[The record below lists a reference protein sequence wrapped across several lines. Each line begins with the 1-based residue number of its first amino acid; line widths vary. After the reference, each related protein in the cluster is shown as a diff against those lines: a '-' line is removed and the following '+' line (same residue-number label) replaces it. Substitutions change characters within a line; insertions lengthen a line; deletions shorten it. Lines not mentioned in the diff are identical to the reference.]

1 MPNTVVISLI
11 ACLAYGIES
20 IFGFGGTIIFLGI
33 SGLLYDFNTLIKMA
47 MVVGLA
53 SGLAVLIQS
62 YKYLSYYHLF
72 NILLLTLPGALIG
85 TYLIDYLASQLLI
98 KAFAVMLISYGFFNL
113 IWPKILIPK
122 IIKNLI
128 IILGG
133 LIQGIFTIGGPFVL
147 MGYKDNFENKQ
158 ELRSTMAGYF
168 FLINSLRAIF
178 FMLIGGS
185 YTEIV
190 ISYYPIAILVMISV
204 WLGYL
209 VHRKIP
215 DIMFKNIIIIAITII
230 GIIILFTK

>member
-33 SGLLYDFNTLIKMA
+33 SGLLYDFNTLIKIA

-62 YKYLSYYHLF
+62 YKHLSYYHLF

-190 ISYYPIAILVMISV
+190 INYYPIAILVMISV

>member
-33 SGLLYDFNTLIKMA
+33 SGLLYDFNTLIKIA

-62 YKYLSYYHLF
+62 YKHLSYYHLF

-85 TYLIDYLASQLLI
+85 TYLIDYLASQILI

-122 IIKNLI
+122 IIKNSI

-178 FMLIGGS
+178 FILIGGS

>member
-20 IFGFGGTIIFLGI
+20 IFGFGGTIIFLGL

-47 MVVGLA
+47 MIVGLA

-62 YKYLSYYHLF
+62 YKHLSFVHLF
-72 NILLLTLPGALIG
+72 RILLLTLPGALIG
-85 TYLIDYLASQLLI
+85 TYLIEYLASNLLI
-98 KAFAVMLISYGFFNL
+98 KTFAFMLIAYGFFNL
-113 IWPKILIPK
+113 IWPQITIPK
-122 IIKNLI
+122 VIKNSL

-147 MGYKDNFENKQ
+147 MGYKDNFQNKQ

-168 FLINSLRAIF
+168 FVINSLRAIF
-178 FMLIGGS
+178 FMVIGGS
-185 YTEIV
+185 YTEII
-190 ISYYPIAILVMISV
+190 ISYYPLAILVMISV

-215 DIMFKNIIIIAITII
+215 DILFKKLIILAITII

>member
-33 SGLLYDFNTLIKMA
+33 SGLLYDFNTLIKIA

-62 YKYLSYYHLF
+62 YKHLSYYHLF

-178 FMLIGGS
+178 FILIGGS

>member
-215 DIMFKNIIIIAITII
+215 EIMFKNIIIIAITII

>member
-62 YKYLSYYHLF
+62 YKHLSYYHLF

-85 TYLIDYLASQLLI
+85 TYLIDYLASQFLI

-122 IIKNLI
+122 IIKNSI

-178 FMLIGGS
+178 FILIGGS

>member
-33 SGLLYDFNTLIKMA
+33 SGLLYDFNTLIKIA

-62 YKYLSYYHLF
+62 YKHLSYYHLF

-122 IIKNLI
+122 IIKNSI

>member
-33 SGLLYDFNTLIKMA
+33 SGLLYDFNTLIKIA

-62 YKYLSYYHLF
+62 YKHLSYYHLF

-85 TYLIDYLASQLLI
+85 TYLIDYLASQRLI

-122 IIKNLI
+122 IIKNSI

-190 ISYYPIAILVMISV
+190 INYYPIAILVMISV

>member
-62 YKYLSYYHLF
+62 YKHLSYYHLF

-113 IWPKILIPK
+113 IWPKIPIPK
-122 IIKNLI
+122 IIKNSI

-178 FMLIGGS
+178 FILIGGS

>member
-62 YKYLSYYHLF
+62 YKHLSYYHLF

-122 IIKNLI
+122 IIKNSI

>member
-62 YKYLSYYHLF
+62 YKHLSYYHLF

-85 TYLIDYLASQLLI
+85 TYLIDYLASQILI

-122 IIKNLI
+122 IIKNSI

-178 FMLIGGS
+178 FILIGGS

>member
-33 SGLLYDFNTLIKMA
+33 SGLLYDFNTLIKIA

-62 YKYLSYYHLF
+62 YKHLSYYHLF

-122 IIKNLI
+122 IIKNSI

-158 ELRSTMAGYF
+158 ELRSTMVGYF

-190 ISYYPIAILVMISV
+190 INYYPIAILVMISV

>member
-122 IIKNLI
+122 IIKNSI

-178 FMLIGGS
+178 FILIGGS

>member
-33 SGLLYDFNTLIKMA
+33 SGLLYDFNTLIKIA

-62 YKYLSYYHLF
+62 YKHLSYYHLF

-122 IIKNLI
+122 IIKNSI

-185 YTEIV
+185 YTDIV
-190 ISYYPIAILVMISV
+190 INYYPIAILVMISV

>member
-47 MVVGLA
+47 VFVGLA

-62 YKYLSYYHLF
+62 YKHLSYYHLF

-85 TYLIDYLASQLLI
+85 TYLIDYLASQILI

-122 IIKNLI
+122 IIKNSI

-178 FMLIGGS
+178 FILIGGS

>member
-1 MPNTVVISLI
+1 MLNTVVISLI

-33 SGLLYDFNTLIKMA
+33 SGLLYDFNTLIKIA

-62 YKYLSYYHLF
+62 YKHLSYYHLF

-122 IIKNLI
+122 IIKNSI

-190 ISYYPIAILVMISV
+190 INYYPIAILVMISV

>member
-62 YKYLSYYHLF
+62 YKHLSYYHLF

-113 IWPKILIPK
+113 KWPKILIPK
-122 IIKNLI
+122 IIKNSI

-178 FMLIGGS
+178 FILIGGS

>member
-1 MPNTVVISLI
+1 VISLI

-33 SGLLYDFNTLIKMA
+33 SGLLYDFNTLIKIA

-62 YKYLSYYHLF
+62 YKHLSYYHLF

-122 IIKNLI
+122 IIKNSI

-190 ISYYPIAILVMISV
+190 INYYPIAILVMISV

>member
-62 YKYLSYYHLF
+62 YKHLSYYHLF

-98 KAFAVMLISYGFFNL
+98 RAFAVMLISYGFFNL

-122 IIKNLI
+122 IIKNSI

-178 FMLIGGS
+178 FILIGGS

>member
-62 YKYLSYYHLF
+62 YKHLSYYHLF

>member
-33 SGLLYDFNTLIKMA
+33 SGLLYDFNTLIKIA

-62 YKYLSYYHLF
+62 YKHLSYYHLF

-122 IIKNLI
+122 IIKNSI

-178 FMLIGGS
+178 FILIGGS

>member
-47 MVVGLA
+47 VFVGLA

-62 YKYLSYYHLF
+62 YKHLSYYHLF

-122 IIKNLI
+122 IIKNSI

-190 ISYYPIAILVMISV
+190 INYYPIAILVMISV

>member
-33 SGLLYDFNTLIKMA
+33 SGLLYDFNTLIKIA

-62 YKYLSYYHLF
+62 YKHLSYYHLF

-122 IIKNLI
+122 IIKNSI

-190 ISYYPIAILVMISV
+190 INYYPIAILVMISV

>member
-62 YKYLSYYHLF
+62 YKHLSYYHLF

-122 IIKNLI
+122 IIKNSI

-178 FMLIGGS
+178 FILIGGS